1 MKEQYIKQVEKELSL
16 PRKMKKEV
24 VRDLNEVFASAM
36 EHGETEQQIIQ
47 RLGTPKEFA
56 DSTAEQ
62 FGIDNTKS
70 KKRNGIISTLAAL
83 VIAAAAFSV
92 YAVTQSGK
100 VPEGAIGQADATTNI
115 QIEGAFAFDISQI
128 LLAIGF
134 AATAIALLLIIRTIH
149 KNRRSPMKKYIS
161 VFTIMIMIF
170 LAACSNQN
178 TSSTPTSNENNT
190 QSNSVT
196 KLDEGVWPE
205 NEYTEGLP
213 VAPGTVAWATLDTE
227 HENCNINLTGISE
240 NDYNEYMELL
250 NQEGFSVIENVSE
263 EIEGENY
270 VSIGTLLSN
279 DKKWLSISYIPDS
292 LTIYISFDN
301 N

>member
-1 MKEQYIKQVEKELSL
+1 
-16 PRKMKKEV
+16 
-24 VRDLNEVFASAM
+24 
-36 EHGETEQQIIQ
+36 
-47 RLGTPKEFA
+47 
-56 DSTAEQ
+56 
-62 FGIDNTKS
+62 
-70 KKRNGIISTLAAL
+70 
-83 VIAAAAFSV
+83 
-92 YAVTQSGK
+92 
-100 VPEGAIGQADATTNI
+100 
-115 QIEGAFAFDISQI
+115 
-128 LLAIGF
+128 
-134 AATAIALLLIIRTIH
+134 
-149 KNRRSPMKKYIS
+149 MKKYIS
-161 VFTIMIMIF
+161 VFTIMVMIF

-196 KLDEGVWPE
+196 KLDEGVWPA

-279 DKKWLSISYIPDS
+279 DEKWLSISYKCTEQGQLQGLHRCGSCRQCRCPWQEHHPAGRGRRNGKG
-292 LTIYISFDN
+292 Y
-301 N
+301 

>member
-1 MKEQYIKQVEKELSL
+1 MKEQYIKQVKKELSL

-47 RLGTPKEFA
+47 RLGTPREFA

-83 VIAAAAFSV
+83 VIAVAAFSV

-134 AATAIALLLIIRTIH
+134 AATAIAILLIICTIH
-149 KNRRSPMKKYIS
+149 KNRRYPMKKYIS
-161 VFTIMIMIF
+161 VFTIMVMIF

-196 KLDEGVWPE
+196 KLDEGVWPA

-213 VAPGTVAWATLDTE
+213 VAPGTVAWAILDTE

-279 DKKWLSISYIPDS
+279 DEKWLSISYIPNS

>member
-1 MKEQYIKQVEKELSL
+1 
-16 PRKMKKEV
+16 
-24 VRDLNEVFASAM
+24 
-36 EHGETEQQIIQ
+36 
-47 RLGTPKEFA
+47 
-56 DSTAEQ
+56 
-62 FGIDNTKS
+62 
-70 KKRNGIISTLAAL
+70 
-83 VIAAAAFSV
+83 
-92 YAVTQSGK
+92 
-100 VPEGAIGQADATTNI
+100 
-115 QIEGAFAFDISQI
+115 
-128 LLAIGF
+128 
-134 AATAIALLLIIRTIH
+134 
-149 KNRRSPMKKYIS
+149 MKKYIS

-170 LAACSNQN
+170 FAACSNQN

-263 EIEGENY
+263 EIE
-270 VSIGTLLSN
+270 LS
-279 DKKWLSISYIPDS
+279 LIHI
-292 LTIYISFDN
+292 
-301 N
+301 

>member
-83 VIAAAAFSV
+83 VIAVAAFSV

-115 QIEGAFAFDISQI
+115 QIEGAFAFDISHI

-149 KNRRSPMKKYIS
+149 KNRRQPMKKYIS

-196 KLDEGVWPE
+196 KLDEGVWPA

-279 DKKWLSISYIPDS
+279 DEKWLSISYIPDS

>member
-1 MKEQYIKQVEKELSL
+1 MEKQSSRLSSVWGRQKNL
-16 PRKMKKEV
+16 QTAPQNS
-24 VRDLNEVFASAM
+24 LAL
-36 EHGETEQQIIQ
+36 I
-47 RLGTPKEFA
+47 TP
-56 DSTAEQ
+56 
-62 FGIDNTKS
+62 NR

-134 AATAIALLLIIRTIH
+134 AATAIALFVNYPNHTQKQEVTNEEIYFCIHNHDYDFFWLRVLI
-149 KNRRSPMKKYIS
+149 K
-161 VFTIMIMIF
+161 
-170 LAACSNQN
+170 N

-270 VSIGTLLSN
+270 VSIGDTFIKRRKSG
-279 DKKWLSISYIPDS
+279 
-292 LTIYISFDN
+292 
-301 N
+301 

>member
-1 MKEQYIKQVEKELSL
+1 
-16 PRKMKKEV
+16 
-24 VRDLNEVFASAM
+24 
-36 EHGETEQQIIQ
+36 
-47 RLGTPKEFA
+47 
-56 DSTAEQ
+56 
-62 FGIDNTKS
+62 
-70 KKRNGIISTLAAL
+70 
-83 VIAAAAFSV
+83 
-92 YAVTQSGK
+92 
-100 VPEGAIGQADATTNI
+100 
-115 QIEGAFAFDISQI
+115 
-128 LLAIGF
+128 
-134 AATAIALLLIIRTIH
+134 
-149 KNRRSPMKKYIS
+149 MKKYIS
-161 VFTIMIMIF
+161 VLTIMVMIF

-196 KLDEGVWPE
+196 KLDEGVWPA

-270 VSIGTLLSN
+270 KCVRGNRGRKLCFYRDTFIKRRKVVKYQLHTR
-279 DKKWLSISYIPDS
+279 
-292 LTIYISFDN
+292 
-301 N
+301 

>member
-1 MKEQYIKQVEKELSL
+1 
-16 PRKMKKEV
+16 
-24 VRDLNEVFASAM
+24 
-36 EHGETEQQIIQ
+36 
-47 RLGTPKEFA
+47 
-56 DSTAEQ
+56 
-62 FGIDNTKS
+62 
-70 KKRNGIISTLAAL
+70 
-83 VIAAAAFSV
+83 
-92 YAVTQSGK
+92 
-100 VPEGAIGQADATTNI
+100 
-115 QIEGAFAFDISQI
+115 
-128 LLAIGF
+128 
-134 AATAIALLLIIRTIH
+134 
-149 KNRRSPMKKYIS
+149 MKKYIS
-161 VFTIMIMIF
+161 VFTIMVMIF

-279 DKKWLSISYIPDS
+279 DEKWLSILQFCNIPMAS
-292 LTIYISFDN
+292 SITITIMTKKREQVQQKQGRLTV
-301 N
+301 

>member
-1 MKEQYIKQVEKELSL
+1 
-16 PRKMKKEV
+16 
-24 VRDLNEVFASAM
+24 
-36 EHGETEQQIIQ
+36 
-47 RLGTPKEFA
+47 
-56 DSTAEQ
+56 
-62 FGIDNTKS
+62 
-70 KKRNGIISTLAAL
+70 
-83 VIAAAAFSV
+83 
-92 YAVTQSGK
+92 
-100 VPEGAIGQADATTNI
+100 
-115 QIEGAFAFDISQI
+115 
-128 LLAIGF
+128 
-134 AATAIALLLIIRTIH
+134 
-149 KNRRSPMKKYIS
+149 MKKYIS

-279 DKKWLSISYIPDS
+279 DEKWLSISYIPNS
-292 LTIYISFDN
+292 LTIYICRYTNGKGGKPRSSSTVMWENLMWFGN
-301 N
+301 VIRPFWSTASQS